1 VHVAPATADGD
12 STVRHGGL
20 VEMMIE
26 PDQTAVI
33 GVRVRAAIGV
43 VMIELRMGSVGRDL
57 ETGCHEKSV
66 ARVVSLVASEVRVVK
81 VVRPVVSGSR
91 VVRVGMIGVARVV
104 SLVASVVRVVKV
116 VRPVVSGSHVVRAG
130 IIGVAIIDEMIV
142 VMRFRRTKH
151 SADVLKCSPR
161 RVRASMERISRLPIA

>member
-26 PDQTAVI
+26 PDQIAVIGVRVRAAI

-81 VVRPVVSGSR
+81 VVRPVVSGS
-91 VVRVGMIGVARVV
+91 
-104 SLVASVVRVVKV
+104 
-116 VRPVVSGSHVVRAG
+116 HVVRAG
-130 IIGVAIIDEMIV
+130 MIGVAIIDEMIV